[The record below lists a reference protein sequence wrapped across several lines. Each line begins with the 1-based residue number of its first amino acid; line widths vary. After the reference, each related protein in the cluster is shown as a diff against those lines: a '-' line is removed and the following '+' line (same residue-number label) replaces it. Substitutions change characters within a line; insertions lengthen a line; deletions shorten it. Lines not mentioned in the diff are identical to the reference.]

1 MFVIDFLGDLDVNCF
16 VFFCLI
22 FNIVEF
28 LMMIG
33 VIGFFMVFMVVLV
46 WCLVQFQ
53 YKLFSFLR
61 VIFRDEYI
69 IWYKKVL

>member
-1 MFVIDFLGDLDVNCF
+1 MYKDVNDELYVLEIKKWVGVVMFVIDFLGDLDVNCF

-46 WCLVQFQ
+46 WCLV
-53 YKLFSFLR
+53 
-61 VIFRDEYI
+61 
-69 IWYKKVL
+69 

>member
-1 MFVIDFLGDLDVNCF
+1 MIVIDFLGDLDVNCF

-46 WCLVQFQ
+46 WCLV
-53 YKLFSFLR
+53 
-61 VIFRDEYI
+61 
-69 IWYKKVL
+69 